1 MYEIVYFNWNGKKEK
16 MIKEKKIVETI
27 LSKYDGIEMIG
38 VFIPS
43 SEWKHAVLYKS
54 KDFDTFLKAQ
64 KEIRKKLHKP
74 NHNEGPRKLEILSD
88 IDSIY

>member
-1 MYEIVYFNWNGKKEK
+1 MYEIVYFNWNGTKDEMK
-16 MIKEKKIVETI
+16 KEKKIVENI
-27 LSKYDGIEMIG
+27 LSKHDGIEMIG

-43 SEWKHAVLYKS
+43 SEWKHAVIYKS
-54 KDFDTFLKAQ
+54 NNFETFLRAQ

-74 NHNEGPRKLEILSD
+74 DHNEGPRKLEILND